1 MGSWLIGC
9 DGGAAAREVMDV
21 WLGREGEKRK
31 GRKEKKEKRGK
42 MGAGNWCRGVGDDVK
57 HGLEE
62 GGGLGRFGVW
72 V

>member
-1 MGSWLIGC
+1 MGNWLIGC

-42 MGAGNWCRGVGDDVK
+42 MGAGK
-57 HGLEE
+57 
-62 GGGLGRFGVW
+62 GGTGRIKW
-72 V
+72 